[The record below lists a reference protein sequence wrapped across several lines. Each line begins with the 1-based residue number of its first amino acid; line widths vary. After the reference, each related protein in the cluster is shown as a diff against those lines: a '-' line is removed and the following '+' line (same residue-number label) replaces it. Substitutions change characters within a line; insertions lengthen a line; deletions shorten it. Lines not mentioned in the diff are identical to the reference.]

1 MKASASRP
9 ILSYLLILPAS
20 AVYALG
26 FNWCFA
32 PNDIAFGGLT
42 GVAQI
47 INLFLPRAPVGTVV
61 ILLNIPLFLLGWR
74 LLGGRA
80 LAASLYARFVSSAAI
95 DLLAGF
101 YTFQPM
107 DDPLLAALYGG
118 VLMGASLGVILL
130 QGATTG
136 GTDLMARLLQLRLAW
151 LPMGKLLLGCDLAV
165 VVAAAAAFG
174 ELDSALYGTVALY
187 VSSRVM
193 DLVLY
198 GLDNSKVA
206 YIISQ
211 KHQEIASQLT
221 QELERGVTLL
231 RGQGAWS
238 GQETQV
244 LLCAFKQ
251 RQIADL
257 KRVVRSLDP
266 DAFLI
271 VCDAHEVMGLGF
283 RPHS

>member
-1 MKASASRP
+1 MSHKL
-9 ILSYLLILPAS
+9 ISYLWIIPAS

-26 FNWCFA
+26 FNWCFV

-47 INLFLPRAPVGTVV
+47 INRFLPQAPVGTLV

-74 LLGGRA
+74 LLGGSA
-80 LAASLYARFVSSAAI
+80 LAASLYAMFVSSAAI
-95 DLLAGF
+95 DVLSAF
-101 YTFQPM
+101 HTFRPM
-107 DDPLLAALYGG
+107 DDPLLACLYGG

-136 GTDLMARLLQLRLAW
+136 GTDLMARLLQLRLSW
-151 LPMGKLLLGCDLAV
+151 LPMGKLLLAIDLA
-165 VVAAAAAFG
+165 VVAAAAAAFG
-174 ELDSALYGTVALY
+174 DLNSALYGAVALY
-187 VSSRVM
+187 VSSRVI

-198 GLDNSKVA
+198 GLDTSKVA

-211 KHQEIASQLT
+211 KHRELAARLT
-221 QELERGVTLL
+221 QELGRGVTLL
-231 RGQGAWS
+231 QGQGAWS

-251 RQIADL
+251 REITAL
-257 KRVVRSLDP
+257 KALVRSLDP

-271 VCDAHEVMGLGF
+271 VCNAHEVAGLGF
-283 RPHS
+283 GPADQF

>member
-1 MKASASRP
+1 M
-9 ILSYLLILPAS
+9 
-20 AVYALG
+20 
-26 FNWCFA
+26 
-32 PNDIAFGGLT
+32 
-42 GVAQI
+42 AQI

-80 LAASLYARFVSSAAI
+80 LAASLYAMFVSSAAI